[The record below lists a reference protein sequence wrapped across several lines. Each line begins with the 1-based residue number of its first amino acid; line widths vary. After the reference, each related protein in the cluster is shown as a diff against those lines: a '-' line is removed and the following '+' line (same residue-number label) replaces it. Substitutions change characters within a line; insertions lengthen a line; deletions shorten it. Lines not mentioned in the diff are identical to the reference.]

1 MTNSANPPPG
11 GVLVPLEPKP
21 WSEQPHYVLRP
32 DKTTIGRGSACD
44 IRIGDPTISRVH
56 LELAWRAESLILTH
70 LSPVNPTF
78 VNGAP
83 VAEPRPL
90 RNGDIIEIADGVAL
104 RLELFSGGDEAAT
117 QFRARDMRRMY
128 AILSADVFGYT
139 RLVEQDDLATARQ
152 LEACLKVMRERV
164 EQMDGRVVQVV
175 GDEVLA
181 LFNSAGAA
189 VKSAVACQLEI
200 ARLNA
205 ALAPARRM
213 EFRVGIN
220 SGDLLLTPLG
230 AMIGDAINIAARVQ
244 NIAPPGGVFITG
256 VIRDQLQGQ
265 TGLRFEFVQSTE
277 MKNLSREVRVYRVE
291 F

>member
-1 MTNSANPPPG
+1 LTNSANPPPG